1 MRAPMPGRVSVVIP
15 TCRRHD
21 SLRLAVRSAL
31 LQGGEVREVLVID
44 DNRRPEDEG
53 RVQTVL
59 ASIGDPRAIYLRNVG
74 SPGGSASR
82 NVGIRRATGPAACL
96 PRRRRPL
103 AAGQDRRAAGCD
115 EAGRGGARLR
125 VHRTRRHVGLDAR
138 RPWRAAASK
147 PRRTSWPATAPRRP
161 ASSCSGATWRCRRDC
176 SMKHCPVSRT
186 TTSGCAA
193 PPSAPSRRWKGRT
206 VSTCSIRATASAR
219 PPTPLTGL
227 DGLVARWGDR
237 LGDRQAIGA
246 LRRHWQLMAM
256 ATNARR
262 ALPVDRLEALVFAL
276 RALRTN
282 TRSRQ
287 AWQAIA
293 FALAGF
299 RVARR
304 LSQAR
309 HARRRL
315 PPAEQARLRAYGAA
329 LAEVGSVEAGMAD
342 HMSATGCYRAPLR
355 AHFARRGVR

>member
-1 MRAPMPGRVSVVIP
+1 MPGRVSVVIP

-82 NVGIRRATGPAACL
+82 NVGIRRATAPLLAFLDDDDHWL
-96 PRRRRPL
+96 PGKIDAQL
-103 AAGQDRRAAGCD
+103 AAMKPG
-115 EAGRGGARLR
+115 
-125 VHRTRRHVGLDAR
+125 VVGLDCGYIER
-138 RPWRAAASK
+138 DDTWGLMLDVRGEQRL
-147 PRRTSWPATAPRRP
+147 RTQADLLA
-161 ASSCSGATWRCRRDC
+161 GY
-176 SMKHCPVSRT
+176 CPT
-186 TTSGCAA
+186 TTSLVMLRRDVALQAGLFDEALPSFEDHDFWLRCAA
-193 PPSAPSRRWKGRT
+193 FGAFSTVEGAHCVYVQHPGHRLSSA
-206 VSTCSIRATASAR
+206 ADAR
-219 PPTPLTGL
+219 LTGL

-276 RALRTN
+276 RALRTDA
-282 TRSRQ
+282 RSRQ

-309 HARRRL
+309 HARHSL

-329 LAEVGSVEAGMAD
+329 LAEVGSVEAGMAR
-342 HMSATGCYRAPLR
+342 TT
-355 AHFARRGVR
+355 